1 MWLYIFVLKTFDC
14 FVLDYINLRIIY
26 LSLWEYLSK
35 MINYELK
42 VEKHIKLTILL
53 IKMKN
58 KMLKQINDMTRRK
71 YKNKRGSMHNV

>member
-1 MWLYIFVLKTFDC
+1 
-14 FVLDYINLRIIY
+14 
-26 LSLWEYLSK
+26 